1 MIVYPVKSRL
11 IQPGDSLLESFSE
24 AVSRSRVVL
33 REKDIIAVSSK
44 VVAISEGA
52 TRDLTSI
59 KATPKAKKMAE
70 KYSLSPPFAQVV
82 LEESDQVI
90 GGVKGAL
97 LTIKDGDAIANAGV
111 DRKNA
116 PGNSVVLWPHNPD
129 SSARILR
136 RSIHRRFHKNVGV
149 VIIDSRVTPLRLGTI
164 GLAIGCA
171 GFEPVRDY
179 RGTKDLFGRQAEIT
193 LQALADGVASTC
205 QLVMGETLERT
216 PFALVR
222 GAPVSF
228 TEGKS
233 IQSAKL
239 SRSNCLYMSQIR

>member
-1 MIVYPVKSRL
+1 MIVYPLESRL
-11 IQPGDSLLESFSE
+11 VQSGDSLLEGLNE
-24 AVSRSRVVL
+24 ALARRRVRL
-33 REKDIIAVSSK
+33 RERDIIAVSSK
-44 VVAISEGA
+44 AVAISEGA
-52 TRDLTSI
+52 TRDLTPI
-59 KATPKAKKMAE
+59 KATLLAKKLAKE
-70 KYSLSPPFAQVV
+70 YSLTPPFVQVV
-82 LEESDQVI
+82 MEEADQVV

-97 LTIKDGDAIANAGV
+97 LTIKDGDAAANAGV

-116 PGNSVVLWPHNPD
+116 PGNSVVLWPRHPD
-129 SSARILR
+129 SSARMLR
-136 RSIHRRFHKNVGV
+136 KSIHRRFHKKVGV

-193 LQALADGVASTC
+193 FQALADGVAATC
-205 QLVMGETLERT
+205 QLVMGETLEST

-233 IQSAKL
+233 IRLAKL
-239 SRSNCLYMSQIR
+239 PRNQCLYMSQIR